1 MFFKVVL
8 SFLFASAA
16 TALSCNGNAA
26 LCSRQYSNVTQI
38 GTHDSAFVGI
48 LPTDNQYESLT
59 SQLNAGIRFLQGQTH
74 IKNSALEM
82 CHTTCTEED
91 AGTLVSYLTTITTW
105 MAANPNEVVTL
116 LLTNGDSASVSL
128 FGAAMVSSGLSA
140 YAYTPSSQPA
150 MTDWPTLQELIDN
163 DTRLVMF
170 LDYGANT
177 ATVPYILDEFSYF
190 FETAYDV
197 TDSTFSSCSLN
208 RPPGSS
214 GAGLMMIVNHFLDLD
229 IFGILIPDNLADA
242 KTNAATGTGSIGA
255 QADLCISTW
264 GRSPNLILVD
274 DFNIG
279 DVFTAQNTLNHL

>member
-1 MFFKVVL
+1 MLFKVVL
-8 SFLFASAA
+8 SFFFAGAA
-16 TALSCNGNAA
+16 AAISCNGNPA
-26 LCSRQYSNVTQI
+26 LCGRLYSNVTQI

-59 SQLNAGIRFLQGQTH
+59 SQLDAGIRFLQGQTH

-128 FGAAMVSSGLSA
+128 FGAAMASSGLSA
-140 YAYTPSSQPA
+140 YAYTPPSQLA
-150 MTDWPTLQELIDN
+150 IADWPTLQELIDN

-170 LDYGANT
+170 LDYGADT

-197 TDSTFSSCSLN
+197 TDPTFSSCALN

-242 KTNAATGTGSIGA
+242 QTNAATGTGSIGA
-255 QADLCISTW
+255 QADLCITTW